1 MNDYNTVP
9 NPAVQPRKKQSAP
22 RPAPVPPPR
31 IPAASPSQPHRKSRP
46 AKAHKKRHNRKLL
59 LLVIPLMGILTLGFV
74 VLGSLVA
81 VRVAF
86 ADTMLPG
93 VYVGELHL
101 GGLTQP
107 EAAQVLSREW
117 NQITLRDGE
126 RTWQVDPALLGITLD
141 VPATVAAAFRQGHG
155 EGGLS
160 ALFNRVQIAPVVSV
174 DAAAMQSELERTA
187 NTFAVPALNAGV
199 ALVNGTVQATE
210 PQMGRV
216 LNIGATAAAVQ
227 ADPGATLADGSL
239 ELVMDEVTP
248 AVLDSSPLVAQAEA
262 LLNNPLD
269 IRVYDPVTDDSVY
282 WSAMP
287 DVWGSWL
294 TAAPDPNSAFG
305 LALDV
310 DTAQVQIYLQSQAAN
325 YLDASRSIDF
335 AAGAENI
342 RAAIA
347 AGEPQ
352 NAFVTVQHQ
361 SRKHTVRSGESI
373 TSIAWDY
380 GIPYL
385 YIIEANNGLQ
395 SVSVG
400 QEITIPPADMFLKLP
415 PVPGK
420 RIVVSISEQRTRVY
434 ENGAL
439 IWDWAS
445 STGIADSPTWTGVY
459 QIISHEPNAYA
470 GNWNLWMPNFMGV
483 YQPVPGADFTNGFHG
498 FPTRGGGQL
507 LWENSLGT
515 RVTYGCIL
523 LSDANVQLLYNW
535 AEEGVVVEILP

>member
-9 NPAVQPRKKQSAP
+9 NPAVQPRKKQAT
-22 RPAPVPPPR
+22 PR
-31 IPAASPSQPHRKSRP
+31 IPAAAP
-46 AKAHKKRHNRKLL
+46 ANPQKKPIPPKARKKRSNQKLL
-59 LLVIPLMGILTLGFV
+59 LLLIPLMGILTLGFV
-74 VLGSLVA
+74 VLGSLIA
-81 VRVAF
+81 VRLAF

-117 NQITLRDGE
+117 NQITLRDAD
-126 RTWQVDPALLGITLD
+126 RTWQVNPELLGITLD
-141 VPATVAAAFRQGHG
+141 VPATVEAAFRQGHG
-155 EGGLS
+155 EGGLT
-160 ALFNRVQIAPVVSV
+160 ALLNRVQIVPVVTV
-174 DAAAMQSELERTA
+174 DTAAMQVELERTA

-199 ALVNGTVQATE
+199 ELLDGTVRATD
-210 PQMGRV
+210 PQIGRV
-216 LNIGATAAAVQ
+216 LNISATIAAVQ
-227 ADPGATLADGSL
+227 SDPGAVLEDGAL
-239 ELVMDEVTP
+239 ELVMSDVTP
-248 AVLDSSPLVAQAEA
+248 AVLDASPLVAQAEA

-269 IRVYDPVTDDSVY
+269 IRVYDPVTGDSVY

-294 TAAPDPNSAFG
+294 SAAPDPNSAFG

-310 DTAQVQIYLQSQAAN
+310 DTTQVQAYLQAQAAN
-325 YLDASRSIDF
+325 HLDASRSLDF
-335 AAGAENI
+335 SAGAETI

-361 SRKHTVRSGESI
+361 SRKHTVRSGETI

-400 QEITIPPADMFLKLP
+400 QEITIPPADIFLKLQTI
-415 PVPGK
+415 PGK
-420 RIVVSISEQRTRVY
+420 RIVVSMSEQRTRVY

-445 STGIADSPTWTGVY
+445 STGIADSPTWPGVY

-470 GNWNLWMPNFMGV
+470 GNWDLWMPNFMGV
-483 YQPVPGADFTNGFHG
+483 YQPVPGSDFTNGFHG

-523 LSDANVQLLYNW
+523 LNNTNAQLLYNW
-535 AEEGVVVEILP
+535 AENGVVVEILP